1 MNLALSWNIGYRY
14 WRARKANSF
23 ASFIT
28 LFAVSGILLGVA
40 ALIVVSSVMN
50 GLEGQLK
57 QRILGA
63 VPQLTV
69 YSEQSMDEWQSV
81 ASKLVALDK
90 IVAVSPSV
98 STQAMLQSPGAISA
112 VQIYGI
118 YPEREQ
124 QNLAAMS
131 AHFNGSLAALT
142 PGSYHIVLGVELA
155 RRLDL
160 SVGDKVRVLSSDG
173 VVYSPL
179 GPVPAQR
186 NFTVA
191 GIFAMGSQVDANLA
205 YVYHDDAQRL
215 MRKKAGEI
223 KQLRLYL
230 NDPFQ
235 ASAIRDTVV
244 ERFNTEG
251 IMVTT
256 SDWRDNYGH
265 LFSAVNMEKN
275 MMSLMLS
282 LIIAVAAFN
291 IVSAL
296 VMMVV
301 DKTTDVAVLKT
312 QGLTTASVM
321 GIFMIQ
327 GALNALLGLLG
338 GLLVGIL
345 VTLNLN
351 TLLAI
356 LGVSIL
362 GVGQSLPVQLAWSQ
376 LSVIVIGTLVVTF
389 LATVY
394 PALRAANVQP
404 ASALRYE

>member
-1 MNLALSWNIGYRY
+1 
-14 WRARKANSF
+14 
-23 ASFIT
+23 
-28 LFAVSGILLGVA
+28 
-40 ALIVVSSVMN
+40 
-50 GLEGQLK
+50 
-57 QRILGA
+57 
-63 VPQLTV
+63 
-69 YSEQSMDEWQSV
+69 
-81 ASKLVALDK
+81 
-90 IVAVSPSV
+90 
-98 STQAMLQSPGAISA
+98 
-112 VQIYGI
+112 
-118 YPEREQ
+118 
-124 QNLAAMS
+124 
-131 AHFNGSLAALT
+131 
-142 PGSYHIVLGVELA
+142 
-155 RRLDL
+155 
-160 SVGDKVRVLSSDG
+160 
-173 VVYSPL
+173 
-179 GPVPAQR
+179 
-186 NFTVA
+186 
-191 GIFAMGSQVDANLA
+191 
-205 YVYHDDAQRL
+205 
-215 MRKKAGEI
+215 
-223 KQLRLYL
+223 
-230 NDPFQ
+230 
-235 ASAIRDTVV
+235 
-244 ERFNTEG
+244 
-251 IMVTT
+251 
-256 SDWRDNYGH
+256 
-265 LFSAVNMEKN
+265 

-362 GVGQSLPVQLAWSQ
+362 GAGQSLPVQLAWSQ